1 MREQMRQLAVVTDAS
16 TGIGFELARL
26 CAQSGHD
33 LVIAADDAQ
42 IHESAESLALHG
54 SMIVPVHCDL
64 ATPAG
69 VAQLLKEIDSTG
81 RPVDALLAC
90 IGRGQGGAFLDQD
103 LAPITRTAQANIEG
117 TLNLVHALGRSMRVR
132 GHGRILLAGSI
143 AGLLPGTLQA
153 VYQGTKA
160 FLQTFGIAL
169 AGELKD
175 TGVTVTCLMPAAVE
189 AGLFERADL
198 PDAKSGA
205 EKNMDAAQIAR
216 LGFEALLRGDFSAPI
231 GGGVREPVA
240 RTPRPP
246 GGSTNPAQRRH

>member
-64 ATPAG
+64 ATPEGA
-69 VAQLLKEIDSTG
+69 AHLLKEIDSMG

-90 IGRGQGGAFLDQD
+90 AGRGQGGAFLDQD
-103 LAPITRTAQANIEG
+103 LAPLTRIAQANIEG
-117 TLNLVHALGRSMRVR
+117 MLNLVHPLGRSMRLR

-153 VYQGTKA
+153 VYRGTRA

-175 TGVTVTCLMPAAVE
+175 TGVTVTCLMPAASD

-198 PDAKSGA
+198 PDAKFGV

-216 LGFEALLRGDFSAPI
+216 LGFEAMLRGDFSVAV
-231 GGGVREPVA
+231 GGAVREPVP
-240 RTPRPP
+240 RTPSPSASLP
-246 GGSTNPAQRRH
+246 DPAQRRH